1 MILVFLGA
9 PGSGKGTQAKI
20 LSEKKKF
27 FHISTGDLFREEIA
41 KQSELGKKVKDII
54 SQGKLVSDDI
64 VINVIENKIKTL
76 DKNIIF
82 DGFPRTIEQAE
93 ALDNMLEKYNK
104 SVDMVLFFEIDEKKI
119 IERISARRSCP
130 KCGKVY
136 NLISQKP
143 KVDNKCDVCNTELI
157 QRDDDKKEVIA
168 RRLEVYKEQTSPLIS
183 YYRTQNIFNV
193 LNADKTP
200 EEIYS
205 ELDNLINKKEHI

>member
-20 LSEKKKF
+20 LSEKKNF

>member
-20 LSEKKKF
+20 LSEKKNF

-205 ELDNLINKKEHI
+205 ELDKLINKKEHI